1 MPSKIRLLIVDD
13 HQILVEG
20 LEQNL
25 SLSDQ
30 LEIVGTA
37 NNGKAALDFV
47 KREAVDV
54 VLMDIDMPVMDG
66 LTTTAKIRQSGKDT
80 KVIILSMH
88 LNSNYAKK
96 AFKLGAHGYL
106 LKDSKKEDLES
117 AILRVHKGEQVL
129 DPDIAQRM
137 LLSDDP
143 GINHVI
149 PDLTKREREILQ
161 CIVNEKTNPEIAKEL
176 FISLSTV
183 EFHRKN
189 LLNKFRVKNSVGL
202 VRAALRMGLIN

>member
-1 MPSKIRLLIVDD
+1 MDD

-66 LTTTAKIRQSGKDT
+66 LTTTSKIRNSGKDT

-88 LNSNYAKK
+88 LNANYAKK

-106 LKDSKKEDLES
+106 LKDSKKEDLER
-117 AILRVHKGEQVL
+117 AILRVHNGDQVL

-137 LLSDDP
+137 LLADNP

-149 PDLTKREREILQ
+149 PNLTKREREILQ

-189 LLNKFRVKNSVGL
+189 LLNKFRVKNSIGL

>member
-1 MPSKIRLLIVDD
+1 MSSKIRLLIVDD

-66 LTTTAKIRQSGKDT
+66 LTTTSKIRHSGKDT

-88 LNSNYAKK
+88 LNANYAKK

-106 LKDSKKEDLES
+106 LKDSKKEDLER
-117 AILRVHKGEQVL
+117 AILRVHNGDQVL

-137 LLSDDP
+137 LLADNP

-149 PDLTKREREILQ
+149 PNLTKREREILQ

-189 LLNKFRVKNSVGL
+189 LLNKFRVKNSIGL